1 MSSQEQRPIRS
12 RRELRRAREEQAQ
25 ASAPAVG
32 TDDAGSAASAEA
44 KQQAQAK
51 PAQAQPAQAKPAPA
65 KAAEA
70 SPAQAQPAQ
79 ANAAQTTLAGA
90 NPAQAQSAEAKSAEV
105 KSAQQQQAKRP
116 AGVARNRRAA
126 DAPVDAVSSAAA
138 ERSSQI
144 RARDRAALRAIKELA
159 DKEEQ
164 LSGGGPPTRRQL
176 RLQQLQAEMATSANP
191 IVPAAGSTSAGV
203 AKEDVKGISA
213 PGTAAKPGAAKPG
226 AATPGTAT
234 PGAARPAQ
242 EKPGLGKSAPE
253 KPGSAP
259 ASEKPGSAPA
269 SGKSGSGGDRADA
282 AHTSPAEADMS
293 VEQALAV
300 RELIAAQVQNQ
311 TSKLEHIAEQDPLAV
326 DPEVL
331 AQQIALAERAAVL
344 NKRAAA
350 KQRLAEQARQ
360 EKSGDQ
366 GKPAAAKQSAAK
378 SSTLD
383 SGPSTANNLA
393 MVTPLEFVKV
403 PGAERPV
410 MKRPSTTFVPLVTS
424 PNPTTETKQGPAR
437 NPRGRAGVLARAE
450 AVARNAR
457 KRTSVVESGQ
467 EAERAP
473 VSASTAY
480 GLDPLDAGT
489 AGLARAQRNR
499 LLQYGVL
506 AAGLIALIVGI
517 IMITSG

>member
-51 PAQAQPAQAKPAPA
+51 QAQAQPAQAKPAEATPA
-65 KAAEA
+65 QAQPAQPKPAGAKPAEA
-70 SPAQAQPAQ
+70 SPAQAQPA
-79 ANAAQTTLAGA
+79 
-90 NPAQAQSAEAKSAEV
+90 EA
-105 KSAQQQQAKRP
+105 KSAQQQQANRP

-203 AKEDVKGISA
+203 AKEGVKGISA
-213 PGTAAKPGAAKPG
+213 PGAPAKPG
-226 AATPGTAT
+226 AATSGTAT
-234 PGAARPAQ
+234 PAQ
-242 EKPGLGKSAPE
+242 EKPGLGKPAPE

-259 ASEKPGSAPA
+259 ASGKPSP
-269 SGKSGSGGDRADA
+269 GGDRADA

-378 SSTLD
+378 SPTLD

-403 PGAERPV
+403 PGVERPV

-467 EAERAP
+467 DAERAP

>member
-25 ASAPAVG
+25 ASVP
-32 TDDAGSAASAEA
+32 AEA
-44 KQQAQAK
+44 QPAQAQPARAQPAQAK
-51 PAQAQPAQAKPAPA
+51 PAQAQPAK
-65 KAAEA
+65 
-70 SPAQAQPAQ
+70 AQP
-79 ANAAQTTLAGA
+79 
-90 NPAQAQSAEAKSAEV
+90 
-105 KSAQQQQAKRP
+105 AQQQQANRP

-191 IVPAAGSTSAGV
+191 IVPAAGSASAGV

-213 PGTAAKPGAAKPG
+213 PGAPAKPG
-226 AATPGTAT
+226 AATPGTGT
-234 PGAARPAQ
+234 PAQ

-253 KPGSAP
+253 TPGSA
-259 ASEKPGSAPA
+259 
-269 SGKSGSGGDRADA
+269 
-282 AHTSPAEADMS
+282 PAEADMS

-350 KQRLAEQARQ
+350 KQKLAEQARQ

-378 SSTLD
+378 SSTID

-403 PGAERPV
+403 PGVERPV

-424 PNPTTETKQGPAR
+424 PNPTTESKQGPAR

-467 EAERAP
+467 DAERAP

-499 LLQYGVL
+499 LLQCGVL

>member
-51 PAQAQPAQAKPAPA
+51 PAPAQPAQAKPAQA
-65 KAAEA
+65 KPAEA
-70 SPAQAQPAQ
+70 SPAQAQPA
-79 ANAAQTTLAGA
+79 
-90 NPAQAQSAEAKSAEV
+90 EA
-105 KSAQQQQAKRP
+105 KSAQQQQANRP

-203 AKEDVKGISA
+203 AKEGVKGISA
-213 PGTAAKPGAAKPG
+213 PGAPAKPG
-226 AATPGTAT
+226 AATSGTAT
-234 PGAARPAQ
+234 PAQ
-242 EKPGLGKSAPE
+242 EKPGPGKPAPE

-259 ASEKPGSAPA
+259 ASGKPSP
-269 SGKSGSGGDRADA
+269 GGDRADA
-282 AHTSPAEADMS
+282 AYTSPAEADMS

-378 SSTLD
+378 SPTLD

-403 PGAERPV
+403 PGVERPV

-467 EAERAP
+467 DAERAP

>member
-12 RRELRRAREEQAQ
+12 RRELRRAREEQEQANQPVDTAGPPPVSPAVPAAQ
-25 ASAPAVG
+25 AAAAPKAA
-32 TDDAGSAASAEA
+32 DA
-44 KQQAQAK
+44 
-51 PAQAQPAQAKPAPA
+51 A
-65 KAAEA
+65 KAG
-70 SPAQAQPAQ
+70 
-79 ANAAQTTLAGA
+79 QTEG
-90 NPAQAQSAEAKSAEV
+90 N
-105 KSAQQQQAKRP
+105 
-116 AGVARNRRAA
+116 GRNRRAA
-126 DAPVDAVSSAAA
+126 DVPVDAVTAAA
-138 ERSSQI
+138 PERSSQV
-144 RARDRAALRAIKELA
+144 RARDRAALRTIKELA

-191 IVPAAGSTSAGV
+191 IVPRAGGKPADVAGPAEV
-203 AKEDVKGISA
+203 PGPGAGAKAQPITAV
-213 PGTAAKPGAAKPG
+213 PGTAKP
-226 AATPGTAT
+226 T
-234 PGAARPAQ
+234 
-242 EKPGLGKSAPE
+242 EKSSPEESA
-253 KPGSAP
+253 GS
-259 ASEKPGSAPA
+259 E
-269 SGKSGSGGDRADA
+269 
-282 AHTSPAEADMS
+282 MS

-311 TSKLEHIAEQDPLAV
+311 TAKLEHIADQDPLAV

-350 KQRLAEQARQ
+350 KQKLAERAVP
-360 EKSGDQ
+360 EKSSPEKAEGT
-366 GKPAAAKQSAAK
+366 ATVAE
-378 SSTLD
+378 

-403 PGAERPV
+403 PGVERPV

-424 PNPTTETKQGPAR
+424 PKPKTEPPAGNGRPT
-437 NPRGRAGVLARAE
+437 RGRAGVLARAE

-457 KRTSVVESGQ
+457 KRNAAVVDPGN
-467 EAERAP
+467 EAERPP
-473 VSASTAY
+473 VSARTAY

-489 AGLARAQRNR
+489 AGLARAQRSR

-506 AAGLIALIVGI
+506 ALGLVALIVGI